1 MVYSLFTALKK
12 ITNSDVI
19 ITYSDIIYKSSNINK
34 LIKNQYDIST
44 LIDFNWKPM
53 WKKKNKLQEDSESLR
68 IKDKKI
74 IELGKPTTN
83 IRNIDGRYVGI
94 IRFSK
99 KKLKKIKDIYRLS
112 LKINKRKFEKIDMT
126 NFLNFL
132 IQNNF
137 EVHSVKLLG
146 KWNEYDD
153 LVDLNYKY
161 NKI

>member
-44 LIDFNWKPM
+44 LIDFNWKQM

-137 EVHSVKLLG
+137 EVHSVKLSG